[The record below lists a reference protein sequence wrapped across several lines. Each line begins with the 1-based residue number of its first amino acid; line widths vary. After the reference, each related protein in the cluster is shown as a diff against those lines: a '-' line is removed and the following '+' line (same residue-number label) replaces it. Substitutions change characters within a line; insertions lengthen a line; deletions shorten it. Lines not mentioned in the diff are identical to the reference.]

1 MAVLNEQRTVPIH
14 CLSPAAARTG
24 NERAVLAEIRGHLA
38 ALAERGTT
46 AAIDLLALPLSDADR
61 AWLRETLGR
70 GEVRAEVDAAGV
82 SEVQETG
89 IAGVWWVTHRN
100 ADGQSVA
107 ELIEIT
113 LLPDILRASA
123 ADAAQAGERLER
135 ILAESAPDPS

>member
-1 MAVLNEQRTVPIH
+1 MAVLNEPRTVPIH
-14 CLSPAAARTG
+14 FLPPAAARTG
-24 NERAVLAEIRGHLA
+24 NERAVLAEIRSHLA

-46 AAIDLLALPLSDADR
+46 AAVDLLALPLSEADR
-61 AWLRETLGR
+61 AWLREALGR

-82 SEVQETG
+82 SEVLETG

-100 ADGQSVA
+100 ADGQTVA

-135 ILAESAPDPS
+135 ILAESASDPS